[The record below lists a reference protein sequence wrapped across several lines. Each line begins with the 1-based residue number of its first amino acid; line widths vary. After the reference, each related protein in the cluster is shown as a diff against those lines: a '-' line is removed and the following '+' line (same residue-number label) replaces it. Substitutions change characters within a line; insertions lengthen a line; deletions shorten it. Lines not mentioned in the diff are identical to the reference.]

1 LHRFWL
7 GVMKPRMGG
16 NIHDHLV
23 STDDWG
29 AEFRCTPLIVDI
41 FKQRKVFFASEQSL
55 TGGEI
60 IRFEDGVALEP
71 YILYPGTGSLW
82 SMGSFS
88 YSWSSWDRPKS
99 LWNRQVSFGRY
110 CSIATGCFM
119 LGDRHPI
126 EWATS
131 SVVAYSVRTIHQKY
145 SQWVSAMG
153 DDFDWDH
160 YDVTSAPKPGRDID
174 INVGHDVWFGDDVR
188 LAHRVSVGT
197 GAVVAAG
204 AIVTRDVEPYMIVG
218 GVPARV
224 IRPRF
229 SEKLIERFLASK
241 WWEFSPD
248 LWKSCDIRD
257 PEKFL
262 DDVEKVRSEKF
273 LAPFS
278 PETTTFRHIL
288 NDLRERIQ

>member
-1 LHRFWL
+1 
-7 GVMKPRMGG
+7 MKPRMGG

-41 FKQRKVFFASEQSL
+41 FKQRRIFFGFERSL

-60 IRFEDGVALEP
+60 VRFKNGVEIEP
-71 YILYPGTGSLW
+71 YTLYPMVDSFW
-82 SMGSFS
+82 EMGAFT
-88 YSWSSWDRPKS
+88 YSWSAWDRSKV
-99 LWNRQVSFGRY
+99 QFGRY
-110 CSIATGCFM
+110 CSIGGGCSM

-131 SVVAYSVRTIHQKY
+131 SLVTYYDHAVPSNHLPWVAKIS
-145 SQWVSAMG
+145 
-153 DDFDWDH
+153 DDFDWNL
-160 YDVTSAPKPGRDID
+160 YDIKSAPKPSRDID
-174 INVGHDVWFGDDVR
+174 ITVGNDVWFGDDVR
-188 LAHRVSVGT
+188 LAHRVSIGT

-204 AIVTRDVEPYMIVG
+204 AIVTKDVEPYVIVG

-229 SEKLIERFLASK
+229 NEKLIERFLASK

-248 LWKSCDIRD
+248 LWKLCDIRD

-278 PETTTFRHIL
+278 PGKTTFRHIL